1 MSRWQKW
8 VAVHPEPSA
17 RAVSDRGS
25 GALQP
30 YGGLIRRAGPE
41 EIINVDPRAGFAAV
55 LFDMDGSL
63 VDTEPIWHAAE
74 ADVMAR
80 YGATWTEADQAH
92 AIGGPM
98 LRVGRYISGRLA
110 DHGIAG
116 ITPEQA
122 LRELLGD
129 FERHLDAGDIASH
142 DGAEALLLEAMA
154 AGLPLALVSNSTRRL
169 MDKVLAAHPDY
180 RFEVTIAGD
189 EVALAKPHPGPYL
202 EAAERLGVPIAD
214 CLIVED
220 SPTGVAAARDS
231 GAAVVAVQHMGQ
243 LDPGPRGI
251 VVDRLDGLS
260 LAELARRLR

>member
-1 MSRWQKW
+1 MVGSPLL
-8 VAVHPEPSA
+8 AVPE
-17 RAVSDRGS
+17 G
-25 GALQP
+25 
-30 YGGLIRRAGPE
+30 
-41 EIINVDPRAGFAAV
+41 IIDADTPLGFAAV

-74 ADVMAR
+74 FDLMAG

-92 AIGGPM
+92 ALGGPM
-98 LRVGRYISGRLA
+98 LRVGRYITERLA
-110 DHGIAG
+110 DHGVAAM
-116 ITPEQA
+116 TPEQA
-122 LRELLGD
+122 MQELLAH
-129 FERHLDAGDIASH
+129 FERHLDAGEIAAH
-142 DGAEALLLEAMA
+142 DGAEALLMEAMD

-169 MDKVLAAHPDY
+169 MDKVLAAHPEY
-180 RFEVTIAGD
+180 RFDVTIAGD

-243 LDPGPRGI
+243 LDPGPRGM
-251 VVDRLDGLS
+251 VVAHLDGLS
-260 LAELARRLR
+260 LAQLAGRLR